1 VRGIPAPAGQAP
13 LGQRL
18 SLCSAAEGQQ
28 VLFAGADLVPMLG
41 VSLAVPDAVLHG
53 SLNVVGG
60 RAGGIRGVQIG
71 SVFNLVSGGA
81 CGVQIAGAVNVARG
95 AVGLQIGG
103 AMNAVESARG
113 AQIAGAVNISRDV
126 AGMQIAGA
134 ANIVEDASGVQ
145 IAGAVNAAR
154 SAAGVQ
160 IAGGLNLAGGF
171 RGVQIAGGLNLGGD
185 TGGLQIAGGFNMA
198 SAIRGLQI
206 AGGFNMASA
215 IRGLQLAPVDLAGRV
230 DGAQV
235 GVINVAGRVRGVQLG
250 VLNVADES
258 DVSVGVVSFV
268 RRGRYHLDVWGAET
282 GLLMAAF
289 KHGGRY
295 FHNFYG
301 VGVRPFGDQARV
313 AFSLGIGGHIPASR
327 RFFVDVDALGYSL
340 HRTDAM
346 STRPVFLAQVRA
358 MVGARLSGSF
368 AVAAGPSYN
377 VGFAGSR
384 EDAALSALGGS
395 VLGESPGLSV
405 QGWPGVSIGIQSF

>member
-1 VRGIPAPAGQAP
+1 M
-13 LGQRL
+13 
-18 SLCSAAEGQQ
+18 
-28 VLFAGADLVPMLG
+28 LFAGADLVPMLG

-103 AMNAVESARG
+103 AVNAVESARG
-113 AQIAGAVNISRDV
+113 AQIAGAVNVSRDV
-126 AGMQIAGA
+126 AGVQIAGA
-134 ANIVEDASGVQ
+134 VNVVEDASGVQ
-145 IAGAVNAAR
+145 IGGAVNAAR
-154 SAAGVQ
+154 TAAGLQ
-160 IAGGLNLAGGF
+160 IAGATNLARGF
-171 RGVQIAGGLNLGGD
+171 RGSQIAGATNLGGD
-185 TGGLQIAGGFNMA
+185 TSGLQIAGGFNMA
-198 SAIRGLQI
+198 SAV
-206 AGGFNMASA
+206 
-215 IRGLQLAPVDLAGRV
+215 RGLQLAPVDLAGRV

-258 DVSVGVVSFV
+258 DLSVGLVSFV

-313 AFSLGIGGHIPASR
+313 AFSLGIGGHIPASQ

-358 MVGARLSGSF
+358 MVGARLSSGF
-368 AVAAGPSYN
+368 AVTAGPSYN
-377 VGFAGSR
+377 VSFAGSR